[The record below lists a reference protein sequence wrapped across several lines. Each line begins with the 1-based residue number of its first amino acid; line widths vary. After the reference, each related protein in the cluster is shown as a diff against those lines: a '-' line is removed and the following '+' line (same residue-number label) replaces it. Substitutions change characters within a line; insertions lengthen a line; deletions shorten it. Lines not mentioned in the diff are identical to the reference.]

1 MFLSN
6 IDALSPT
13 PTPKKINM
21 CAVNKYRKNKKFKI
35 NEITFCQYLL
45 EEGEI
50 EYLKAQ
56 KKFQATGEK

>member
-1 MFLSN
+1 
-6 IDALSPT
+6 
-13 PTPKKINM
+13 M